1 MQNWVLSDALY
12 FRLDDSRVVESEAVQ
27 DGVVLD
33 YDANNQV
40 VGIEILGVV
49 NRIDPSDLRSMHF
62 EVAGAES
69 HGRLTARYRDNR
81 DPQRR

>member
-27 DGVVLD
+27 AGVVLD

-62 EVAGAES
+62 EVAGA
-69 HGRLTARYRDNR
+69 
-81 DPQRR
+81 